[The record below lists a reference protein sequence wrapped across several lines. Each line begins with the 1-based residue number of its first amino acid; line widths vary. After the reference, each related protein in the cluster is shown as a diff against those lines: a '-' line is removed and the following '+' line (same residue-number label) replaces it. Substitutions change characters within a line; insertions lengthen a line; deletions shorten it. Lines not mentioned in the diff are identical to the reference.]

1 MEQSFKLLEEIRKI
15 SQELEELK
23 LKFTMYQRL
32 QGINKESLVTYDPY
46 DEVPKGVYE
55 TEIYYCRFTLKVMQQ
70 EIKELRKKLKKL
82 QREYSKLLNS

>member
-1 MEQSFKLLEEIRKI
+1 MGQSSKLLEEIRKI

-46 DEVPKGVYE
+46 DEVPKGAYE

-82 QREYSKLLNS
+82 QREYSKLVK